1 MRIILLGPPGAGKG
15 TQAKVLSKMLA
26 IPQISTGD
34 MLRSAISSGTDV
46 GLRVKDVMDQGLL
59 VPDALIVELVKE
71 RILAADCQS
80 GFLLDG
86 FPRTIV
92 QAEALRQASIRI
104 NWVIEIQLD
113 DHIIVK
119 RMAGRRIHPSSGRIY
134 HLEASPP
141 QVAGLDDETGE
152 ALVQREDDK
161 PETVWRRLEVYHELT
176 EPLVEYYRNCDQQGD
191 KDAPKY
197 FAVSGDGAVEAVSS
211 ALLAVVKGNN

>member
-15 TQAKVLSKMLA
+15 TQAKVLSKMLG

-46 GLRVKDVMDQGLL
+46 GLRVKDLMDQGLL
-59 VPDALIVELVKE
+59 VPDQLIVDLVKE

-92 QAEALRQASIRI
+92 QAEALRQANIRI
-104 NWVIEIQLD
+104 DWVIEIQLD
-113 DHIIVK
+113 DNIIVK
-119 RMAGRRIHPSSGRIY
+119 RMAGRRIHLSSGRIY
-134 HLEASPP
+134 HVEAKPP
-141 QVAGLDDETGE
+141 QVFGVDDETGE

-176 EPLVEYYRNCDQQGD
+176 EPLVDYYRSWEQQS
-191 KDAPKY
+191 KEASPRY
-197 FAVSGDGAVEAVSS
+197 YAVSGDGEVDAVSS
-211 ALLAVVKGNN
+211 ALLAAVRGNA